1 LEEVPAVNCRI
12 ARIRT
17 QSRWFYEEYQLGKL
31 VASLSVVAGIW
42 FVAALV
48 ICSAERRYS
57 ADNGTAPE
65 RFGSLGGCL
74 WSSTIY
80 LVSGLEE
87 FEPQAPLSKA
97 AAVMVMIAGVGALGM
112 VGARLA
118 ATFVMHAQRRGLL
131 RRLPRA
137 RLCNHVVVCGW
148 PERGD
153 RLLAE
158 LRAAGGPES
167 VLVVV
172 DEQADTIRLPE
183 HRKWPSV
190 WGLVG
195 DPSDDQVLRRAQ
207 VTVARSAVVV
217 GKDQDTSE
225 ATKQARELLIVLAL
239 RTVAPDLH
247 VVVPA
252 PGNRAVRRLLARQNV
267 ELPVVNGLSSR
278 LVAHASQKHFLTDF
292 FERLL
297 ASGDE
302 TNSVHELPLPDHLV
316 GLTFRDVQRRLAGH
330 TGLDLTLVGVR
341 HPATEGAEGGST
353 LAVNPERANGRHVPL
368 AAGDRLLFLA
378 HSVPDLS
385 PLAGTEP

>member
-1 LEEVPAVNCRI
+1 MNCGI

-17 QSRWFYEEYQLGKL
+17 QLRWFYEEYQLGKL
-31 VASLSVVAGIW
+31 LASLSVVAAIW

-48 ICSAERRYS
+48 ICSAEKRYS
-57 ADNGTAPE
+57 VNNGTTPE

-137 RLCNHVVVCGW
+137 KLCNHVLVCGW

-158 LRAAGGPES
+158 LLAAGGPAS

-172 DEQADTIRLPE
+172 DEDADTIRLPD

-195 DPSDDQVLRRAQ
+195 DPSDDQVLSRAQ
-207 VTVARSAVVV
+207 VTTARSAVVV
-217 GKDQDTSE
+217 GTAQETSE

-252 PGNRAVRRLLARQNV
+252 PGDPAVRRLLARQNV

-297 ASGDE
+297 ASGNG
-302 TNSVHELPLPDHLV
+302 TNSVHELPVPDELT
-316 GLTFRDVQRRLAGH
+316 GLTFRDVQRLLAEN
-330 TGLDLTLVGVR
+330 TEMDLALVGVR
-341 HPATEGAEGGST
+341 HPTTEGSEGCST
-353 LAVNPERANGRHVPL
+353 LTVNPERANGRQVPL

-385 PLAGTEP
+385 SLTGTEQ